1 MPSLLHPGVY
11 VSEIPSGAH
20 SIEGAPTS
28 TAIFVGET
36 ERGPIGPTK
45 ITSRADYERLF
56 GGYFRA
62 PDVASPPD
70 EPTRVLMT
78 YAIDGFYL
86 NGGSTAYI
94 LRAMD
99 EPDGGGVAASRA
111 GVVANSPGVW
121 GNSIS
126 VAFLASS
133 GSDTGRF
140 RIAVV
145 YESPETGER
154 RLVEAWDRLT
164 IDHADENYV
173 VDRLHQSLYIRW
185 SDDVVPAVPT
195 LDEFGSP
202 PHNPSENDIGD
213 PAPPVTGGTGGGGSL
228 TGAEYGEL
236 LADRLAGVDDAA
248 LLVAACSEMFTAT
261 GAEYGQLVDQFI
273 GFAENRPRQD
283 L

>member
-1 MPSLLHPGVY
+1 MVSASSSKSPTLCGGVGHLLQRGGDRMPSLLHPGVY

-45 ITSRADYERLF
+45 IASGADHERLF

-62 PDVASPPD
+62 LDEASPPVD
-70 EPTRVLMT
+70 PTRVLMT

-99 EPDGGGVAASRA
+99 VPDGGGVAARRG
-111 GVVANSPGVW
+111 GVEASSPGVW
-121 GNSIS
+121 GNSLSI
-126 VAFLASS
+126 AFLPSS
-133 GSDTGRF
+133 GTDEGRF

-154 RLVEAWDRLT
+154 RLRQAGGRAT
-164 IDHADENYV
+164 NDH
-173 VDRLHQSLYIRW
+173 
-185 SDDVVPAVPT
+185 
-195 LDEFGSP
+195 
-202 PHNPSENDIGD
+202 
-213 PAPPVTGGTGGGGSL
+213 
-228 TGAEYGEL
+228 
-236 LADRLAGVDDAA
+236 
-248 LLVAACSEMFTAT
+248 
-261 GAEYGQLVDQFI
+261 
-273 GFAENRPRQD
+273 PRRQH
-283 L
+283 